1 MNLFSHA
8 LLVWA
13 QHREFHAA
21 RAELDRYSARQLRD
35 MGLTRGD
42 LTRVAYEEAERRVAM
57 PERRSASASVGAW
70 HGVAPQPAL

>member
-8 LLVWA
+8 LHVWA

-21 RAELDRYSARQLRD
+21 RAELDRYTDRQLSD

-42 LTRVAYEEAERRVAM
+42 LTRVAYEEAERRVATNATAVWQAAEPM
-57 PERRSASASVGAW
+57 PA
-70 HGVAPQPAL
+70 H

>member
-1 MNLFSHA
+1 MNLFRHA

-21 RAELDRYSARQLRD
+21 RAELDRYTDRQLHD

-42 LTRVAYEEAERRVAM
+42 LTRVAYEEAERRVAT
-57 PERRSASASVGAW
+57 PESRSASAPAGAW
-70 HGVAPQPAL
+70 HRIAPQPVH